1 VKFIQAIIRPE
12 KLEAAKDALVAIGI
26 TGITVT
32 SVNGFGKQL
41 GHTEVYRGVKVEA
54 RLLPKA
60 MLTILVA
67 DEKARDVMN
76 TLREATMTGEIG
88 DGKIVVLAVEEAMR
102 IRTGE
107 TGEASI
113 S

>member
-1 VKFIQAIIRPE
+1 M
-12 KLEAAKDALVAIGI
+12 AIGI

-54 RLLPKA
+54 RLLPKV
-60 MLTILVA
+60 MLTLLVS

-76 TLREATMTGEIG
+76 TLREAP
-88 DGKIVVLAVEEAMR
+88 
-102 IRTGE
+102 
-107 TGEASI
+107 
-113 S
+113 